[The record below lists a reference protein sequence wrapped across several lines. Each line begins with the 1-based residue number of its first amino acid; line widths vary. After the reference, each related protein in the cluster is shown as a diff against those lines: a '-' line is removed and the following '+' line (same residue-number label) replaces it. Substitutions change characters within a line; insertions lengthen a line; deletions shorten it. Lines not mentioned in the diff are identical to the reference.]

1 VKFRG
6 RLGPTDQDDKE
17 IRILNR
23 IITWT
28 EEGILYEADQ
38 RHAEIIIREMNL
50 KSDSKTAVTPFE
62 KTLGVEDDPLV
73 ESAEAT
79 QYRGIVARGNYLA
92 QDRTDLGYAVK
103 ELSKEMS
110 SPRREGWGKL
120 KRLARCLKGRPR
132 LVMRFDYQSEVKG
145 VTVWTDTDF
154 AGCVKSRKST
164 SAGLIQLGGH
174 LMKSWSTNQAVIALS
189 SGEAEYYGLV
199 KGASMGLGAASII
212 RDLGWDYEDALEI
225 RTDASAAIGIAN
237 RIGIG
242 KIRHIETNQLWLQQ
256 KVLEGKLVVSKV
268 KGEDNLAD
276 ALTKPV
282 DGKLLTEHLVRV
294 GSILPE
300 GRHALAPVLDA
311 TDDEVAQGEGALE
324 V

>member
-1 VKFRG
+1 
-6 RLGPTDQDDKE
+6 
-17 IRILNR
+17 
-23 IITWT
+23 
-28 EEGILYEADQ
+28 
-38 RHAEIIIREMNL
+38 
-50 KSDSKTAVTPFE
+50 
-62 KTLGVEDDPLV
+62 
-73 ESAEAT
+73 
-79 QYRGIVARGNYLA
+79 
-92 QDRTDLGYAVK
+92 
-103 ELSKEMS
+103 
-110 SPRREGWGKL
+110 
-120 KRLARCLKGRPR
+120 
-132 LVMRFDYQSEVKG
+132 
-145 VTVWTDTDF
+145 
-154 AGCVKSRKST
+154 
-164 SAGLIQLGGH
+164 
-174 LMKSWSTNQAVIALS
+174 MKSWSTNQAVIALS

-225 RTDASAAIGIAN
+225 LTDATATIGIAN

-311 TDDEVAQGEGALE
+311 TEDEVAQGEGELE

>member
-1 VKFRG
+1 
-6 RLGPTDQDDKE
+6 
-17 IRILNR
+17 
-23 IITWT
+23 
-28 EEGILYEADQ
+28 
-38 RHAEIIIREMNL
+38 
-50 KSDSKTAVTPFE
+50 
-62 KTLGVEDDPLV
+62 
-73 ESAEAT
+73 
-79 QYRGIVARGNYLA
+79 
-92 QDRTDLGYAVK
+92 
-103 ELSKEMS
+103 
-110 SPRREGWGKL
+110 
-120 KRLARCLKGRPR
+120 
-132 LVMRFDYQSEVKG
+132 
-145 VTVWTDTDF
+145 
-154 AGCVKSRKST
+154 
-164 SAGLIQLGGH
+164 
-174 LMKSWSTNQAVIALS
+174 MKSWSTNQAVIALS

-282 DGKLLTEHLVRV
+282 DGKLLTEHLARV

-300 GRHALAPVLDA
+300 GRHALAPALEA
-311 TDDEVAQGEGALE
+311 TEQEVVQGECDEA
-324 V
+324 

>member
-1 VKFRG
+1 
-6 RLGPTDQDDKE
+6 
-17 IRILNR
+17 
-23 IITWT
+23 
-28 EEGILYEADQ
+28 
-38 RHAEIIIREMNL
+38 
-50 KSDSKTAVTPFE
+50 
-62 KTLGVEDDPLV
+62 
-73 ESAEAT
+73 
-79 QYRGIVARGNYLA
+79 
-92 QDRTDLGYAVK
+92 
-103 ELSKEMS
+103 
-110 SPRREGWGKL
+110 
-120 KRLARCLKGRPR
+120 
-132 LVMRFDYQSEVKG
+132 
-145 VTVWTDTDF
+145 
-154 AGCVKSRKST
+154 
-164 SAGLIQLGGH
+164 
-174 LMKSWSTNQAVIALS
+174 
-189 SGEAEYYGLV
+189 
-199 KGASMGLGAASII
+199 MGLGAISII
-212 RDLGWDYEDALEI
+212 QDLGYEYENALEI

-268 KGEDNLAD
+268 KGEDNLAA